1 MLDDL
6 LRHGAE
12 VDSWSNAGCTA
23 LMLAATYL
31 YPAVV
36 RRLLRAGANT
46 TLHDEEGKTALHFAE
61 LAHANE
67 RCLDAAFIIDAL
79 TSAEAKARAEAR
91 ALDTL
96 GAHLQG
102 PRRRRQRGVP
112 QICTRPTRW
121 LARLAMTLC
130 RNTLHM
136 RGRVCHAVR
145 GRECSRLCWP
155 R

>member
-61 LAHANE
+61 LAHANFFLE
-67 RCLDAAFIIDAL
+67 
-79 TSAEAKARAEAR
+79 
-91 ALDTL
+91 
-96 GAHLQG
+96 
-102 PRRRRQRGVP
+102 
-112 QICTRPTRW
+112 
-121 LARLAMTLC
+121 
-130 RNTLHM
+130 LHD
-136 RGRVCHAVR
+136 GRVFNY
-145 GRECSRLCWP
+145 ERLVFTFGASNGASTLP
-155 R
+155 S